1 MNTDRGRNSR
11 RPVLAGDSTDEGEM
25 SVGSQQHKPLELDIG
40 GPLGSKQPLEF
51 RSPDGKRKYVAV
63 RLHDDPWK
71 EGQTARWSL
80 LVPEDGGQAGA
91 VEITLTRAQGAMHI
105 SLSPLRLD
113 RQELARVVLET
124 QKLTLPSGVTTMSL
138 EELEKLAGSRKE
150 AVAR

>member
-1 MNTDRGRNSR
+1 
-11 RPVLAGDSTDEGEM
+11 
-25 SVGSQQHKPLELDIG
+25 
-40 GPLGSKQPLEF
+40 
-51 RSPDGKRKYVAV
+51 VAV